1 MKRTAQ
7 NPLFVFAFVLT
18 VVLAVSKVAAAQ
30 GNARSD
36 QEKLGERLFDQS
48 CVVCHKIPQLGVTA
62 YAPTLSLNTLG
73 GNADAIHE
81 VIGDGTS
88 RMPGFKIQF
97 APAQIDAIVA
107 YVKTIPAIPATPP
120 PNKAKGAGEPD

>member
-1 MKRTAQ
+1 MARRAH
-7 NPLFVFAFVLT
+7 F
-18 VVLAVSKVAAAQ
+18 VVLLPLLVGSAPAIAQ
-30 GNARSD
+30 DSTHSD

-62 YAPTLSLNTLG
+62 YAPALSMNTLG

-81 VIGDGTS
+81 VISDGTS

-97 APAQIDAIVA
+97 VPTQIDAIVA
-107 YVKTIPAIPATPP
+107 YIKTIPATPSAPP